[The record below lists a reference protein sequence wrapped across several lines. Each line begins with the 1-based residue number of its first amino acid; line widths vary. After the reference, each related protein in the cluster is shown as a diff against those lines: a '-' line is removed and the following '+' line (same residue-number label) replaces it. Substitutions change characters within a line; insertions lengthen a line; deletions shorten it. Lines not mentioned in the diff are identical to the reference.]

1 MAWMPVK
8 INNGTHAQAMPTYII
23 WVTKAPESTMVNKIF
38 FVGIMSICKCKHTH
52 RSNQEMYCISIKQ
65 KQAQGDPIKVKY
77 KGRLFIVIP

>member
-8 INNGTHAQAMPTYII
+8 INNGTLVQAMPTYII
-23 WVTKAPESTMVNKIF
+23 WVTKAPKSTMVNKIF
-38 FVGIMSICKCKHTH
+38 CRYNVNMQMYAHT
-52 RSNQEMYCISIKQ
+52 SNQEMYCISIKQ